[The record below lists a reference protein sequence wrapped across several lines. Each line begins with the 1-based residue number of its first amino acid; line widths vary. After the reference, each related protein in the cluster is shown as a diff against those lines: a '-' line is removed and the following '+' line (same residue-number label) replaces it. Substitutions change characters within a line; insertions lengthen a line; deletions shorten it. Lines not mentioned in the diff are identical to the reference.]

1 MCTPT
6 CRCTY
11 KGGPKIPIGVHLLRH
26 FFHCSKQFLNS
37 WILMSFTASA
47 VFCFTSSPS
56 AKHSSLRTFLS
67 GETKK
72 HRLGWDHVNKGGGEW
87 GHAVF
92 GQKLVNTVQCGL
104 CAPKSPSVKRLNSL
118 KESSKKKNSLKL
130 NTASHSNTY
139 NDTDGFLKHSPGG
152 GNLYYNKGPT
162 FQKIIWVFGE
172 SPLAHTYLYIQ
183 IYAHT

>member
-1 MCTPT
+1 MYGRRSYLINTISVNFSQSTFLIKIVHEDLNIWSMCTPT

-37 WILMSFTASA
+37 WILMYFTASA

-72 HRLGWDHVNKGGGEW
+72 RRLGWDHVNKGGGEW

-118 KESSKKKNSLKL
+118 KESSKKKIHWSQ
-130 NTASHSNTY
+130 T
-139 NDTDGFLKHSPGG
+139 
-152 GNLYYNKGPT
+152 
-162 FQKIIWVFGE
+162 Q
-172 SPLAHTYLYIQ
+172 PLTTMPAGALIQ
-183 IYAHT
+183 MGS